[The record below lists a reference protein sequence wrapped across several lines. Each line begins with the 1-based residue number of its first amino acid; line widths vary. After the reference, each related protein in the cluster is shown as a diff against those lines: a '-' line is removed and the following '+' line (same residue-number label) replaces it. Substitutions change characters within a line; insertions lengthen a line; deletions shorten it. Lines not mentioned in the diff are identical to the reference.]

1 MVFPVV
7 GGTQD
12 TSYNIDNS
20 LRFNPGDN
28 AYLNK
33 TPSSEGNKRTFTL
46 SFWAKICPDYGS
58 DTSTNNFYTARNSD
72 GMTSGIQQ
80 INGGYIQAFIYDDTG

>member
-72 GMTSGIQQ
+72 GMTSGTQQ
-80 INGGYIQAFIYDDTG
+80 IKWRLYSSIYL